1 MRVEERRRDPLE
13 PRLELDSQH
22 SWSRERLEA
31 LCLSL
36 PCRASPRQPMH
47 AGRWVSMPVGLAES
61 RPDATAQPCSLLCQ
75 DHGSGAEAQK
85 ALSPWDLGS
94 LGGNCR
100 PAKLRHPREQGFGF
114 RLYVAFWHPSL
125 WQRPSCYF

>member
-61 RPDATAQPCSLLCQ
+61 RPDATAPPALCYVRTMGQ
-75 DHGSGAEAQK
+75 GLK
-85 ALSPWDLGS
+85 
-94 LGGNCR
+94 
-100 PAKLRHPREQGFGF
+100 PR
-114 RLYVAFWHPSL
+114 RPSL
-125 WQRPSCYF
+125 PGTWAAWVGIAGLPSSGTHVSRALDSGCM